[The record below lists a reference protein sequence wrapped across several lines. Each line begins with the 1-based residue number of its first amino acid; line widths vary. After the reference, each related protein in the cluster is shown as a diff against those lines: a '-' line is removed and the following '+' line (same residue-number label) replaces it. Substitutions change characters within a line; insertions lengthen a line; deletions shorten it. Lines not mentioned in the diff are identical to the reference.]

1 MLDIKEKVA
10 LFNISIELFI
20 NICVSYT
27 NTFTASFIKIII
39 PFSRYFKKYIQY
51 RSNYT
56 IEIEIEEPKFT
67 RNDLFILYKQFFLFS
82 KKIER
87 KEKKKQDPWA
97 RAFCPCP
104 VHSVNFKSSWGNL
117 AFYLFILV
125 RTIFRKQIKIVNM
138 EWINTI
144 FWIWGLQHNSLSDI
158 VQILQNISR
167 IMILTKLSECVLM

>member
-10 LFNISIELFI
+10 LFNISIKLFI

-87 KEKKKQDPWA
+87 KEKKNRIHEHEHFAHAPFTVLILKA
-97 RAFCPCP
+97 LEVILLLF
-104 VHSVNFKSSWGNL
+104 VYISENNF
-117 AFYLFILV
+117 
-125 RTIFRKQIKIVNM
+125 
-138 EWINTI
+138 
-144 FWIWGLQHNSLSDI
+144 
-158 VQILQNISR
+158 
-167 IMILTKLSECVLM
+167 